1 MGTHKNHEREKCN
14 VLLEWASGTLSW
26 ERGKDGKVMEF
37 STRAVEVQI

>member
-1 MGTHKNHEREKCN
+1 MGRHKNHEGEKCN

-37 STRAVEVQI
+37 SIRTVEVEI